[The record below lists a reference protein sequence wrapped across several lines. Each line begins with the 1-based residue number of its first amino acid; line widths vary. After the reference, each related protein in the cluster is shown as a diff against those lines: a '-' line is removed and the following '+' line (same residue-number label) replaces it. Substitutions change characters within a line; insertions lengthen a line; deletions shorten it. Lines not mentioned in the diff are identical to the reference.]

1 LTARYEIEPY
11 YNKKQS
17 ETMEQIKLYLIESY
31 NELVNKV
38 TWPTWANLLASTRVV
53 LVGSLIIALL
63 VLLMDAFSKQ
73 FTELLY
79 NI

>member
-1 LTARYEIEPY
+1 MEP
-11 YNKKQS
+11 
-17 ETMEQIKLYLIESY
+17 IKLYLIESY

-38 TWPTWANLLASTRVV
+38 TWPTWANLLGSTRVV
-53 LVGSLIIALL
+53 LVGSLIIALI

-73 FTELLY
+73 LTSLLY

>member
-1 LTARYEIEPY
+1 
-11 YNKKQS
+11 
-17 ETMEQIKLYLIESY
+17 MEQIKLYLIESY

-53 LVGSLIIALL
+53 LIGSALIAIL
-63 VLLMDAFSKQ
+63 VLVMDAVSKQ
-73 FTELLY
+73 VTELLY

>member
-1 LTARYEIEPY
+1 
-11 YNKKQS
+11 
-17 ETMEQIKLYLIESY
+17 MEQIKLYLVESY

-38 TWPTWANLLASTRVV
+38 TWPTWANLIDSTKVV
-53 LVGSLIIALL
+53 LIGSLIIAVI

-73 FTELLY
+73 FTGLLY